1 MRRTENEA
9 WAIFDTLCPVIIFT
23 SFEPL
28 FSRPKTH
35 VPPGFNAE
43 DPRLSGVPAKWG
55 GWPQVPDHRPGMG
68 FDRTAGYYWAMPFN
82 NPVLGVSTSG
92 VLRWAGWLGVGG
104 EDTWC
109 SHGSFRDGGGN
120 EASSGVDDGMLQ
132 TVEDWFVPQ
141 PHPFFPIQQV

>member
-35 VPPGFNAE
+35 VPPASMQKTPASVGCL
-43 DPRLSGVPAKWG
+43 PSGVGGPRSQTTGLVWVLTELLDIIGRCPSTTQFWASPPPGSCAGLG
-55 GWPQVPDHRPGMG
+55 GW
-68 FDRTAGYYWAMPFN
+68 
-82 NPVLGVSTSG
+82 
-92 VLRWAGWLGVGG
+92 GWGG

-109 SHGSFRDGGGN
+109 SRGSFRDGGGN
-120 EASSGVDDGMLQ
+120 EASSGVDGGMLQ